1 MTREDRAVADEPET
15 DDERRGPAAER
26 MPNEKHDGSTPLF
39 ARDDAERYRSRWQ
52 EVQAGFVDEP
62 RRSVE
67 AADTLVGE
75 VIQKL
80 ATVFA
85 DQQKQIESQL
95 ERSGKMSTEDMRV
108 ALQRYRSFFDRLLSV

>member
-52 EVQAGFVDEP
+52 DV
-62 RRSVE
+62 
-67 AADTLVGE
+67 
-75 VIQKL
+75 
-80 ATVFA
+80 
-85 DQQKQIESQL
+85 
-95 ERSGKMSTEDMRV
+95 RSGKMSTEDMRV